1 MNTISIKNFR
11 SIVDS
16 GDVPVNRVNILLGKN
31 SSGKSSFIRLF
42 PMMKQTINH
51 RMRGPLLWFDE
62 YYDLGKF
69 DTALS
74 RHATDDKLIMLGFEI
89 EKTGTDPSCKT
100 DNCVDCAYIHMNP
113 NLFLDGLKSVKTD
126 VYIDSYKDETFIK
139 KIILTFKKHC
149 VEIEKSKDTEP
160 LTIRIDG
167 KQYFEGSLDWS
178 YRKSTFLP
186 RLLLISNSD
195 IDKIQEQLNKM
206 MKSVPDINEKY
217 YNALFHIKSLNVDDV
232 LNLWK
237 RKTDNPIF
245 SMLLSHIGS
254 KHEEAKKVLS
264 YLILVNLQKAI
275 KFVDGM
281 IHSFFNNSYYI
292 APYRYNYGRFM
303 RNKELSVETVDPIG
317 KNLMEYILGMS
328 DNELKKYKKFM
339 KDSFGAVFTV
349 TGRDNKSII
358 VSKDG
363 EVDNLV
369 DVGSGF
375 SQVLP
380 VATLLWD
387 LANRDGKYCRLPNTV
402 AIEQPEIHLHPAMQR
417 EFADMIINVVEQS
430 KKKNNDLNIIIETHS
445 PTIINR
451 IGRLIR
457 KKECNISE
465 KDISIYLFEKENGV
479 TKITSTHYNEDGR
492 IGNWPIGFLD

>member
-1 MNTISIKNFR
+1 MNSISIKNFR

-16 GDVPVNRVNILLGKN
+16 GNIPVNRVNILLGKN

-42 PMMKQTINH
+42 PMIKQTINH

-74 RHATDDKLIMLGFEI
+74 RHAIDEKLIMLGFDI
-89 EKTGTDPSCKT
+89 EKAATEPSCKT
-100 DNCVDCAYIHMNP
+100 DNCIDCSYIHMNP
-113 NLFLDGLKSVKTD
+113 NLFLDGLKKVKTE
-126 VYIDSYKDETFIK
+126 VYIDSHKDETYIK
-139 KIILTFKKHC
+139 KIVVTFKKHK
-149 VEIEKSKDTEP
+149 VEIEKNKIEEP
-160 LTIRIDG
+160 LIIKIDEE
-167 KQYFEGSLDWS
+167 QYFEGCMDWT

-186 RLLLISNSD
+186 RLMLISNSE

-206 MKSVPDINEKY
+206 LKSVPEVNEKFFNAF
-217 YNALFHIKSLNVDDV
+217 YNIKSLHVDDV
-232 LNLWK
+232 IKFWQK
-237 RKTDNPIF
+237 KSDNPIF
-245 SMLLSHIGS
+245 SMLVKHIAT
-254 KHEEAKKVLS
+254 KHEDAQKIFS

-281 IHSFFNNSYYI
+281 INSFFDNSYYI
-292 APYRYNYGRFM
+292 APYRYNYGRYM

-328 DNELKKYKKFM
+328 ADELKDYKKFM
-339 KDSFGAVFTV
+339 KESFGAVFTV
-349 TGRDNKSII
+349 KGKDHKSIM
-358 VSKDG
+358 VEKDG
-363 EVDNLV
+363 EKDNLV

-375 SQVLP
+375 SQILP

-387 LANRDGKYCRLPNTV
+387 LANRNGKYCGLPNTV

-417 EFADMIINVVEQS
+417 EFADMIVKVIGLS
-430 KKKNNDLNIIIETHS
+430 KKNNNNLNIIIETHS

-451 IGRLIR
+451 IGRVIR
-457 KKECNISE
+457 RKENNINE
-465 KDISIYLFEKENGV
+465 KDISIYLFDKVDGA
-479 TKITSTHYNEDGR
+479 TKITPTSYNVDGR